1 MAITPQLLSA
11 LLQNAPRNAL
21 RDAAMARLETLG
33 WPKGRSE
40 AWTYFPLSAFQGVDL
55 PELPSR
61 SDSANGT
68 LLELIASETDQA
80 ALLPIILGGATRS
93 YNLASEGPSDE
104 ELALAQVE
112 ACAHAVVEVEAGSKL
127 KLLMPRP
134 AASMPFRSQRMD
146 FVVGEGAEVD
156 LVLLGEASADA
167 KLVLRHARIHQK
179 AGSVVRILTMHSGQ
193 GTYRGSLDIHLQG
206 EEARC
211 EYRALV
217 LASGKGQSHR
227 RVRISHE
234 APRCESTQW
243 VRHVLADEAHAS
255 FDGSVDV
262 GRDCS
267 GTQSHQLVNS
277 LLLSDH
283 AKASTKPNLRIFHDD
298 VECTHGNTCSDL
310 DSEALFYLQSR
321 SVPYSEARRM
331 LTAAFVEE
339 VVRAHPQSP
348 ARDLLLARARQD
360 LSKMVGA

>member
-1 MAITPQLLSA
+1 MAITPQLLSN
-11 LLQNAPRNAL
+11 LLHNAPRNAL

-33 WPKGRSE
+33 WPKARSE
-40 AWTYFPLSAFQGVDL
+40 AWTYFPLSSFQSVDL

-61 SDSANGT
+61 NDSATNA
-68 LLELIASETDQA
+68 LLEIIASETDQA
-80 ALLPIILGGATRS
+80 ALLPIILGGPTRS
-93 YNLASEGPSDE
+93 YRLASEGLSDE

-112 ACAHAVVEVEAGSKL
+112 ACAHAVVEIEAGSKL
-127 KLLMPRP
+127 KMLMPRP
-134 AASMPFRSQRMD
+134 VNIPFRSQRTD

-156 LVLLGEASADA
+156 LVLLGEASAEA
-167 KLVLRHARIHQK
+167 KLVMRHARIIQK
-179 AGSVVRILTMHSGQ
+179 AGSVVRLLTMHSGQ
-193 GTYRGSLDIHLQG
+193 GTYRGSLDIRLQG
-206 EEARC
+206 EDARC

-227 RVRISHE
+227 RIRISHE

-243 VRHVLADEAHAS
+243 VRHILADEAHAS

-277 LLLSDH
+277 LLLSAG

-339 VVRAHPQSP
+339 VVKAHPQSP